1 MNMKIKKSACLLLA
15 AIMVLASAGFAYA
28 DQSYTVKPGDVLWK
42 IADDYNTTYQKLAQ
56 YNKIENP
63 NRIYPNQII
72 QIPEGNASDPSAP
85 APAPAPAPDTAAN
98 SNAADTVFTN
108 GYVYTGGADP
118 KTVVAVAVKDGL
130 ILFVGNAADAKKY
143 VGAKTKVI
151 DLKGKMLMPSF
162 FETHGHAQ
170 SQTSMIYSVSLKGLK
185 SVDEYVKAIK
195 EFSDANPGATAI
207 TGFGWLNTMFP
218 PEGPSKELLDKIR
231 SDIPISLTS
240 EDYHSAWVNSKALEM
255 GKVTKDTPNPAG
267 GGVIEHNA
275 KGEPSG
281 TLRESATSLV
291 ENIMPDYTVEQYKE
305 GIKAYQEM
313 AQSLGFTG
321 AFDAVLAQGSN
332 AVEAYKELA
341 KSGELE
347 MRIRGVYITDSEQG
361 AEQIAQ
367 LTAAKQK
374 DDAGEMFKINTLKFF
389 EDGVVEGLTAYL
401 LEPYA
406 PGTGKPDG
414 YQGEPKWKIDKLKEV
429 VAAGEKA
436 GFQIHIHAIGDG
448 AVRDSLD
455 ALAYAEQKN
464 GEKDYR
470 NAITHLQLVAPAD
483 IPRFKELGVI
493 AAVNPYWHF
502 KDDYYY
508 NLQLPYLGEPRAEK
522 EYPMKSFI
530 DAGAMIA
537 SASDY
542 PVTAPPDPLFG
553 IEVGIT
559 RTVPGGNLSY
569 GAVQDPKD
577 PKYKLPL
584 WPEES
589 VSLNDMIA
597 SYTYNGAYANFLENK
612 TGSIEV
618 GKSADMIVLDKNL
631 FKIAPTEI
639 SKGKVLMTMFQGKE
653 VYKADSFKN

>member
-1 MNMKIKKSACLLLA
+1 MKMKIKKTACLFLA
-15 AIMVLASAGFAYA
+15 VVMVLASVGFVYA

-42 IADDYNTTYQKLAQ
+42 IAKDYNTTYQELAR
-56 YNKIENP
+56 YNKMENP
-63 NRIYPNQII
+63 NQIYPNQVIK
-72 QIPEGNASDPSAP
+72 IPEGDHSASTDP
-85 APAPAPAPDTAAN
+85 APTPAPVPAAVN
-98 SNAADTVFTN
+98 SYAADTVLTN
-108 GYVYTGGADP
+108 GYVYTGGTSP
-118 KTVVAVAVKDGL
+118 KTAEAVAVKDGI
-130 ILFVGNAADAKKY
+130 ILFVGSAADTKQY
-143 VGAKTKVI
+143 IGAGTKVV

-170 SQTSMIYSVSLKGLK
+170 SQTSMVYSVNLKGLK
-185 SVDEYVKAIK
+185 SVDEYLKVIK
-195 EFSDANPGATAI
+195 EFSDANPDAAAI
-207 TGFGWLNTMFP
+207 TGFGWLNTMFT
-218 PEGPSKELLDKIR
+218 PEGPNKELLDKIR

-275 KGEPSG
+275 QGEPSG
-281 TLRESATSLV
+281 TLRESATGLV
-291 ENIMPDYTVEQYKE
+291 DSIIPDYTVAQYKE

-321 AFDAVLAQGSN
+321 AFDAVLGEGSN
-332 AVEAYKELA
+332 AIEAYKELA
-341 KSGELE
+341 KSGELK
-347 MRIRGVYITDSEQG
+347 MRFRGVYITDTEQG
-361 AEQIAQ
+361 AEQIKQ
-367 LTAAKQK
+367 LAAARQK
-374 DDAGEMFKINTLKFF
+374 DDAGDLFKINTLKFF

-414 YQGEPKWKIDKLKEV
+414 YKGAPKWNIDKLKEV

-464 GEKDYR
+464 GDKDYR

-508 NLQLPYLGEPRAEK
+508 DLQLPYLGEARAEK
-522 EYPMKSFI
+522 EYPMKSFV
-530 DAGAMIA
+530 DAGVMIA

-553 IEVGIT
+553 IQVGIT
-559 RTVPGGNLSY
+559 RTVPGGTLSY
-569 GAVQDPKD
+569 GAVQDPND

-589 VSLNDMIA
+589 VKLSDMIT
-597 SYTYNGAYANFLENK
+597 SYTYNGAYANFLEK
-612 TGSIEV
+612 ETGSIEV

-631 FKIAPTEI
+631 FEIPSTEI
-639 SKGKVLMTMFQGKE
+639 SHAKVFMTIFKGEEAYKVDNF
-653 VYKADSFKN
+653 NN

>member
-1 MNMKIKKSACLLLA
+1 MRKTCILLTA
-15 AIMVLASAGFAYA
+15 VLVLTSAGFAYA
-28 DQSYTVKPGDVLWK
+28 EQSYTVKSGDVLWK
-42 IADDYNTTYQKLAQ
+42 IAEKYNMSYQELAQ

-63 NRIYPNQII
+63 NQIYPNQVIK
-72 QIPEGNASDPSAP
+72 IPEGNTSATATVPVPTP
-85 APAPAPAPDTAAN
+85 APNQAPSVATIDP
-98 SNAADTVFTN
+98 ADTVLTN
-108 GYVYTGGADP
+108 GYVYTGGTNP
-118 KTVVAVAVKDGL
+118 KTAEAVAVKSGT
-130 ILFVGNAADAKKY
+130 ILFVGSSSDVQKY
-143 VGAKTKVI
+143 IGTGTKVI
-151 DLKGKMLMPSF
+151 DLNGKMLMPSF
-162 FETHGHAQ
+162 FETHGHMQ
-170 SQTSMIYSVSLKGLK
+170 SQTSNIYSVNLKGLK
-185 SVDEYVKAIK
+185 SVDEYLKAIK
-195 EFSDANPGATAI
+195 KFSDENPNAVAI

-218 PEGPSKELLDKIR
+218 PTGPTKELLDQIR

-275 KGEPSG
+275 QGEPSG
-281 TLRESATSLV
+281 TLRESASGLV
-291 ENIMPDYTVEQYKE
+291 DGILPDYTIAQYKE
-305 GIKAYQEM
+305 GIKSYQKM

-321 AFDAVLAQGSN
+321 AFDAVLGEGSN
-332 AVEAYKELA
+332 AIEAYKELA

-347 MRIRGVYITDSEQG
+347 MRFRGCYITDTEQG
-361 AEQIAQ
+361 PEQISS
-367 LTAAKQK
+367 LSAAKTR
-374 DDAGEMFKINTLKFF
+374 DDCGDLFKINKLKFF

-406 PGTGKPDG
+406 PGTGKPDDYKG
-414 YQGEPKWKIDKLKEV
+414 TPKWRLDRFKEV
-429 VAAGEKA
+429 AAAGEKA

-464 GEKDYR
+464 GKGDYR
-470 NAITHLQLVAPAD
+470 NEITHLQLVSPAD

-508 NLQLPYLGEPRAEK
+508 NLQLPYLGKDRAEK

-530 DAGAMIA
+530 DAGVMLA

-559 RTVPGGNLSY
+559 RTVPSGSLSY
-569 GAVQDPKD
+569 GAVQDPGD

-589 VSLNDMIA
+589 VDLPSMIA
-597 SYTYNGAYANFLENK
+597 SYTYNGAYANFLEK
-612 TGSIEV
+612 ETGSIEV
-618 GKSADMIVLDKNL
+618 GKSADMIILNQNL
-631 FKIAPTEI
+631 FKIPSTEI
-639 SKGKVLMTMFQGKE
+639 SKAKVLMTMFKGEE
-653 VYKADSFKN
+653 VYKADNFND

>member
-1 MNMKIKKSACLLLA
+1 
-15 AIMVLASAGFAYA
+15 
-28 DQSYTVKPGDVLWK
+28 
-42 IADDYNTTYQKLAQ
+42 
-56 YNKIENP
+56 
-63 NRIYPNQII
+63 
-72 QIPEGNASDPSAP
+72 
-85 APAPAPAPDTAAN
+85 
-98 SNAADTVFTN
+98 
-108 GYVYTGGADP
+108 
-118 KTVVAVAVKDGL
+118 
-130 ILFVGNAADAKKY
+130 
-143 VGAKTKVI
+143 
-151 DLKGKMLMPSF
+151 MPSF
-162 FETHGHAQ
+162 FETHGHMQ
-170 SQTSMIYSVSLKGLK
+170 SQTSMIYSVNLKGLK
-185 SVDEYVKAIK
+185 SVDEYLKAIK
-195 EFSDANPGATAI
+195 EFSDANPDAVAI

-218 PEGPSKELLDKIR
+218 PEGPSKALLDGIR

-267 GGVIEHNA
+267 GGVIEHNDQ
-275 KGEPSG
+275 GDPSG

-291 ENIMPDYTVEQYKE
+291 ESILPDYTVEQYKE
-305 GIKAYQEM
+305 GLKAYQKT

-321 AFDAVLAQGSN
+321 AFDAVLAKGSN
-332 AVEAYKELA
+332 AIEAYKALA
-341 KSGELE
+341 SEGELE
-347 MRIRGVYITDSEQG
+347 MWFRGVYITDSEQG
-361 AEQIAQ
+361 AEQIKQ
-367 LTAAKQK
+367 LTAARVK
-374 DDAGEMFKINTLKFF
+374 DDSGDLFKINALKFF

-401 LEPYA
+401 LEPYD

-414 YQGEPKWKIDKLKEV
+414 YKGEPKWNLDKFKEV

-448 AVRDSLD
+448 AAQDSLD

-464 GEKDYR
+464 GKNDYR
-470 NAITHLQLVAPAD
+470 NAITHLQLVAPED
-483 IPRFKELGVI
+483 IKRFKELGVI

-508 NLQLPYLGEPRAEK
+508 NLQLPYLGEERAEK
-522 EYPMKSFI
+522 EYPMKSFV
-530 DAGAMIA
+530 DAGVMIA

-542 PVTAPPDPLFG
+542 PVTTPPDPLFG

-569 GAVQDPKD
+569 GATEDVGN

-589 VSLNDMIA
+589 VTLKDMIA

-618 GKSADMIVLDKNL
+618 GKSADMIILDKNL
-631 FKIAPTEI
+631 FAIPATEI
-639 SKGKVLMTMFQGKE
+639 SKAKVLLTMFQGEE
-653 VYKADSFKN
+653 VFKADAVND